1 MTIIDELDFE
11 YAGSEK
17 KEVQERVLDATTASD
32 NLRQLQSLYDSL
44 TEDLD
49 SLWSPTL
56 LRDDEFSSR
65 DFELLIGSLWDW
77 KGYDTYVTPPT
88 NDGGVDVITHDDNK
102 GIFIEAKNTSLDTRV
117 SVREV
122 RNLHAAASNPE
133 ALDYEIL
140 GEVDTISKI
149 IIITTSDLT
158 QQATRFLKSVP
169 NSTSFDV
176 IVIKSED
183 IVYELNKSP
192 LSPENWREYID

>member
-32 NLRQLQSLYDSL
+32 NLRQLQSFYDSL
-44 TEDLD
+44 IEDLD

-65 DFELLIGSLWDW
+65 DFELLIGALWDW
-77 KGYDTYVTPPT
+77 KGYDIFVTPPVD
-88 NDGGVDVITHDDNK
+88 DGGVDVIARDDNK
-102 GIFIEAKNTSLDTRV
+102 STFIEAKNTSLGNRV

-122 RNLHAAASNPE
+122 RNLYAVASNPE

-140 GEVDTISKI
+140 EGVDTISEI

-158 QQATRFLKSVP
+158 QQATRFLKSVSS
-169 NSTSFDV
+169 STSFDV
-176 IVIKSED
+176 IALQSDD

-192 LSPENWREYID
+192 LSPENWREYIE